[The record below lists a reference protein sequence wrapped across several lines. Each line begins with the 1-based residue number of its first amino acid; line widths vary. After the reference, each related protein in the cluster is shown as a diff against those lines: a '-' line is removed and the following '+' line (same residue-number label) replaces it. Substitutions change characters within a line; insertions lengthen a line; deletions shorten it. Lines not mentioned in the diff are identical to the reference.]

1 MPPSGPGPGDR
12 SPHSAGWPTTSS
24 ARTPEEPGGGSATT
38 PSAGDDPV
46 RVLPDGTVK
55 QVNPLSGTQ
64 VWTVPGRGNRPL
76 RAAALPMEP
85 LAPGLHD
92 SHCAFCPRRYRETPP
107 EKARL
112 VRDDTGWRRLSRVPA
127 RELDRTVAEFRRVP
141 NLFEILSLDYWRLNH
156 GYRVPPDLTAW
167 MEAYLADPDG
177 YSHAAAVAR
186 AKALASGLDNAAWA
200 ALDVAER
207 RRWMESFFAGGHD
220 VVIARRHYV
229 DGAVRQD
236 QLASSGTLT
245 PEEHAAYVAFTVE
258 AMVDL
263 YARFSQ
269 ARYVATFQNWLRP
282 AGASFDHLHKQLV
295 AIDEIGSWGH
305 REVAHLERSPD
316 AFNREVLD
324 VAVEHGLILAENE
337 HAVAFA
343 GFGHR
348 YPTVEVFSTAAAGT
362 PWEHGPDEL
371 RAVSDLLH
379 ACHAAVGATVACNEE
394 WYHRPR
400 GVDVA
405 MPWHVSI
412 KLRISTLA
420 GFEGSTKINVNT
432 VSPHQLRDRLL
443 PRLRELRD
451 AGTVAAA
458 ALGEECTTARGRLHY
473 LASASTRSS
482 TSHARRSSRS

>member
-1 MPPSGPGPGDR
+1 MPSSEPTLSAPHGTARAATPG
-12 SPHSAGWPTTSS
+12 A
-24 ARTPEEPGGGSATT
+24 AE
-38 PSAGDDPV
+38 DPL

-55 QVNPLSGTQ
+55 QVNPLSGTR

-76 RAAALPMEP
+76 RAASLPLDP
-85 LAPGLHD
+85 VDPARHD
-92 SHCAFCPRRYRETPP
+92 AHCAFCPRRHRETPP

-112 VRDDTGWRRLSRVPA
+112 VRDGTGWRRLARVPA
-127 RELDRTVAEFRRVP
+127 GELDRTVAEFRRVP

-167 MEAYLADPDG
+167 MDTYLTDPDG
-177 YSHAAAVAR
+177 YAHAAAVAR
-186 AKALASGLDNAAWA
+186 AKALASGLDDAAWA
-200 ALDVAER
+200 GLDEAER
-207 RRWMESFFAGGHD
+207 RSWMEGFFAGGHD

-229 DGAVRQD
+229 YGAVRQD

-245 PEEHAAYVAFTVE
+245 PQEHAAYVAFTVE
-258 AMVDL
+258 AMADL
-263 YARFSQ
+263 YARFPQ
-269 ARYVATFQNWLRP
+269 ARYVAAFQNWLRP

-295 AIDEIGSWGH
+295 AIDEIGTWGR

-324 VAVEHGLILAENE
+324 VAVAHGLLLAENE

-371 RAVSDLLH
+371 RAVSDLVH
-379 ACHAAVGATVACNEE
+379 ACHAAVGSGVACNEE

-400 GVDVA
+400 GVAVA

-432 VSPHQLRDRLL
+432 VSPYQLRDRLL
-443 PRLRELRD
+443 PRLHELRD
-451 AGTVAAA
+451 AGAIAPA
-458 ALGEECTTARGRLHY
+458 RLGTECSARRGRLGY
-473 LASASTRSS
+473 LGRSS
-482 TSHARRSSRS
+482 SR